1 MEMER
6 GEKRGFGESN
16 KREESP
22 SLEGEKS
29 GDDGIK
35 WKRNKARFYR
45 CFAFLSPE
53 GWEKDVLAKMIGSFV
68 LCLLLLLLQLI
79 VSL

>member
-29 GDDGIK
+29 GDDGINGK
-35 WKRNKARFYR
+35 GTKQDFIVA
-45 CFAFLSPE
+45 
-53 GWEKDVLAKMIGSFV
+53 
-68 LCLLLLLLQLI
+68 LLFSVQKVGRRTSLQR
-79 VSL
+79 